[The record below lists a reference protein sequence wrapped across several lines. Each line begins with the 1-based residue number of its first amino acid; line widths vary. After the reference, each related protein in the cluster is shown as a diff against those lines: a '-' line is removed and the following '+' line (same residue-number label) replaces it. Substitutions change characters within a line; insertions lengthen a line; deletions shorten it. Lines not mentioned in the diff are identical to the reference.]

1 MENLSL
7 KPEYLVYSPPI
18 LNIFIGELALFFLVL
33 TRHLAFSKLGFIIKV

>member
-18 LNIFIGELALFFLVL
+18 LNIFIGELALFF
-33 TRHLAFSKLGFIIKV
+33 FSFNQTLSIFKIRFYH